1 MVAYWSGATNWCKA
15 KPTVKNRAK
24 NSKLSSVHPRFAAT
38 SVFHCGPLSERYQG
52 SDETTSVLAIDH
64 TLLVTTV
71 LWSVADTGRNYSTL
85 DDDCCTPVCAHRG
98 RGKA

>member
-1 MVAYWSGATNWCKA
+1 MVAYCSGATNWCKA

-24 NSKLSSVHPRFAAT
+24 NSKLSSVQPRFAAI

-52 SDETTSVLAIDH
+52 RDETTSVLAIDH
-64 TLLVTTV
+64 ALPFEASRCPAAT
-71 LWSVADTGRNYSTL
+71 YSTL
-85 DDDCCTPVCAHRG
+85 HADRCSPACTRRG